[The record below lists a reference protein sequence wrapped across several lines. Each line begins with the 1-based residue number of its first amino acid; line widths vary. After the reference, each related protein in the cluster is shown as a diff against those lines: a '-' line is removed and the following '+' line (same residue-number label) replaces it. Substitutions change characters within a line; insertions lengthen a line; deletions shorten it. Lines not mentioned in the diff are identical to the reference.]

1 MNINFSED
9 NLDTVYELALEKL
22 KNKLGSDIKVFDRK
36 VLKKERNTDRI
47 DIELFYKIEEDIT
60 SYSSLKDF
68 NIEEENKKQA
78 SESE

>member
-1 MNINFSED
+1 MESENYEKNIKP
-9 NLDTVYELALEKL
+9 LAIEKL
-22 KNKLGSDIKVFDRK
+22 KNKLGSDIKVIDRN

-47 DIELFYKIEEDIT
+47 DIEIFYKIEEDIT

-78 SESE
+78 LESG

>member
-22 KNKLGSDIKVFDRK
+22 KNKLGSDIKVIDRK

-68 NIEEENKKQA
+68 NIEEENKKN
-78 SESE
+78 ELERE